1 MTQQSDLEKRK
12 ISVQSLWNGI
22 KSMSRLWPFFE
33 GQKKWI
39 VVSLALVPVIALL
52 AATPAILLKYII
64 DDGMLGRNEAALW
77 QGASLYLGMVILN
90 YISQVGQSFAS
101 GIAVQH
107 MVTNLRS
114 KLVGHVLKLPS
125 RFHDRNMSGALVT
138 RATGDFENLAQSLNQ
153 GILTSVADLARLIG
167 ILAGMFYLSWE
178 FGVIATL
185 VIAFGT
191 KVMGYFSSR
200 LRTAML
206 ESRKHSS
213 EMNAFAQ
220 EILTNSITVKLISAE
235 GAAAR
240 RFDQLNERNRKS
252 LMREVVYDANL
263 YSFLDGI
270 SAICIGAAL
279 YYVISQHSGADR
291 YTAGTLVAFVQYMF
305 QVFEPLKML
314 GNKIAMLQGVF
325 TAIERIFGVL
335 DVTDTLE
342 GSKVA
347 PQFGGRIEASNLVF
361 AYTDAD
367 DAPRILNNVHF
378 AIERGQSLAIVGRTG
393 SGKSTIVRLLSK
405 TYDRYKGSLCIDG
418 QEVRDLTS
426 DSVQRQM
433 AIVSQDI
440 SLFNDSIF
448 FNVAMGRPEIGLEEV
463 QAACLLAGAN
473 RFIEKLPGTYDFVVS
488 EKGENLSQGQRQL
501 ISLARALVHKP
512 SILMLDEATSSIDP
526 ESEQIFQ
533 SAVERILGHCTVII
547 IAHRLQTI
555 AKCDR
560 VLVLENGSVSEFG
573 SYADLVA
580 QEGAF
585 HKLKYALAD
594 AASPA

>member
-1 MTQQSDLEKRK
+1 
-12 ISVQSLWNGI
+12 
-22 KSMSRLWPFFE
+22 
-33 GQKKWI
+33 
-39 VVSLALVPVIALL
+39 
-52 AATPAILLKYII
+52 
-64 DDGMLGRNEAALW
+64 
-77 QGASLYLGMVILN
+77 
-90 YISQVGQSFAS
+90 
-101 GIAVQH
+101 
-107 MVTNLRS
+107 
-114 KLVGHVLKLPS
+114 
-125 RFHDRNMSGALVT
+125 
-138 RATGDFENLAQSLNQ
+138 
-153 GILTSVADLARLIG
+153 
-167 ILAGMFYLSWE
+167 
-178 FGVIATL
+178 
-185 VIAFGT
+185 
-191 KVMGYFSSR
+191 
-200 LRTAML
+200 ML

>member
-1 MTQQSDLEKRK
+1 MKQESDLEKRNVK
-12 ISVQSLWNGI
+12 MQSLWSGI
-22 KSMSRLWPFFE
+22 KSMARLWPFFE
-33 GQKKWI
+33 GQKAWI
-39 VVSLALVPVIALL
+39 IVSMALVPIIALL

-64 DDGMLGRNEAALW
+64 DQGMLGRDESALW
-77 QGASLYLGMVILN
+77 RGAALYLGMVIIN
-90 YISQVGQSFAS
+90 YIAQVSQSFAS

-107 MVTNLRS
+107 MVTSLRS
-114 KLVGHVLKLPS
+114 KLVGHVLALPP

-153 GILTSVADLARLIG
+153 GILTSVADLARLLG

-178 FGVIATL
+178 FGIIATL
-185 VIAFGT
+185 VIALGS
-191 KVMGYFSSR
+191 KVMGFFSSR
-200 LRTAML
+200 LRLAML
-206 ESRKHSS
+206 QSRKHSS

-220 EILTNSITVKLISAE
+220 EVLTNSITVKLISAE

-240 RFDQLNERNRKS
+240 RFDELNERNRKS
-252 LMREVVYDANL
+252 LMREVIYDANL

-279 YYVISQHSGADR
+279 YYVISLHGNADR

-335 DVTDTLE
+335 DERDTLE
-342 GSKVA
+342 GNKPA
-347 PQFGGRIEASNLVF
+347 PRFAGRIEVSNLVF
-361 AYTDAD
+361 SYTDSE
-367 DAPRILNNVHF
+367 DAPRILNEVHF

-418 QEVRDLTS
+418 QEIRDFTPE
-426 DSVQRQM
+426 SVQKQM
-433 AIVSQDI
+433 ALVSQEI

-448 FNVAMGRPEIGLEEV
+448 FNVAMGRPEIGLTEV
-463 QAACLLAGAN
+463 EQACLLAGAD
-473 RFIEKLPGTYDFVVS
+473 RFINKLPGRYDFVVS

-512 SILMLDEATSSIDP
+512 SILILDEATSSIDP

-533 SAVERILGHCTVII
+533 SAVERILGQCTVII
-547 IAHRLQTI
+547 IAHRLETI
-555 AKCDR
+555 AKCDK
-560 VLVLENGSVSEFG
+560 VLVLEHGSVSEFG
-573 SYADLVA
+573 SYTDLA
-580 QEGAF
+580 SQEGAF
-585 HKLKYALAD
+585 HKLKNALAD
-594 AASPA
+594 APAHS